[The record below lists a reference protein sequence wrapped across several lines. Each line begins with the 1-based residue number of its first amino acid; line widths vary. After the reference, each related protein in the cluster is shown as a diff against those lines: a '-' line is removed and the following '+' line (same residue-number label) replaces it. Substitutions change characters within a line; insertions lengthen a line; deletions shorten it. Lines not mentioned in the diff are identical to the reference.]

1 MSIMA
6 TPEGDGTEPRPGRR
20 GPGRPSQQ
28 GPDTRVAILEAAIDA
43 FGRDGFA
50 GTNLRSIADT
60 VGVTVGTL
68 SHHFPSKREL
78 FVTAYAEASRQ
89 IVDGYAQA
97 LVGASGVHDELDAML
112 DRSERF
118 MAERPSL
125 TYLTIRAATDTA
137 QPQVRTPE
145 MSRPLHDLIDGIAH
159 RAVARNEIDQA
170 DAAALR
176 ALVLAMLWGLSITGV
191 DRPDVRAASV
201 RGFRLL
207 FHSEL
212 LHPGSLGS
220 A

>member
-1 MSIMA
+1 
-6 TPEGDGTEPRPGRR
+6 
-20 GPGRPSQQ
+20 
-28 GPDTRVAILEAAIDA
+28 
-43 FGRDGFA
+43 
-50 GTNLRSIADT
+50 
-60 VGVTVGTL
+60 
-68 SHHFPSKREL
+68 
-78 FVTAYAEASRQ
+78 
-89 IVDGYAQA
+89 
-97 LVGASGVHDELDAML
+97 
-112 DRSERF
+112 